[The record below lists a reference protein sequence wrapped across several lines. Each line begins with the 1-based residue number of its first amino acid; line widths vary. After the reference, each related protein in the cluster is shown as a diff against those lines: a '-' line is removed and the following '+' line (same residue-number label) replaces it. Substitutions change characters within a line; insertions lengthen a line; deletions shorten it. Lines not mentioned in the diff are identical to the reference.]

1 MVKSKPVDIF
11 QQKRCADWCCMS
23 RLGPIVSKNNL
34 CQIQKLPYVLYRH
47 RYRIRLEGKSS
58 IGIDI
63 EFEKKEQLANI
74 RFRTQTNVYRT
85 TLIMGY
91 LKQVFNSGHLKGT
104 LFVVIHRRD
113 CHTGLGRP

>member
-1 MVKSKPVDIF
+1 MAYSKQGYIF
-11 QQKRCADWCCMS
+11 QQKCCADWCLKSC
-23 RLGPIVSKNNL
+23 LGPIVSKNNL
-34 CQIQKLPYVLYRH
+34 CQIQKLPYVLYRY

-85 TLIMGY
+85 TLLTTLQIFA
-91 LKQVFNSGHLKGT
+91 QKGLSDLWIKE
-104 LFVVIHRRD
+104 LFLLVRFRM
-113 CHTGLGRP
+113 P

>member
-1 MVKSKPVDIF
+1 MAYSKPGYIF
-11 QQKRCADWCCMS
+11 QQKCCADWCLKSC
-23 RLGPIVSKNNL
+23 LGPIVSKNNL
-34 CQIQKLPYVLYRH
+34 CQIQKLPYVLYRY

-85 TLIMGY
+85 TLMRSLSIT
-91 LKQVFNSGHLKGT
+91 LLISQVLLDRVEAKAPCS
-104 LFVVIHRRD
+104 V
-113 CHTGLGRP
+113 

>member
-1 MVKSKPVDIF
+1 MAYSKPGYIF
-11 QQKRCADWCCMS
+11 QQKCCADWCLKSC
-23 RLGPIVSKNNL
+23 LGPIVSKNNL
-34 CQIQKLPYVLYRH
+34 CQIQKLPYVLYRY

-85 TLIMGY
+85 TLPLRTQKFCTQDEY
-91 LKQVFNSGHLKGT
+91 CS
-104 LFVVIHRRD
+104 IHFPKVAQQEYD
-113 CHTGLGRP
+113 K

>member
-1 MVKSKPVDIF
+1 MLCWLVFKDL
-11 QQKRCADWCCMS
+11 
-23 RLGPIVSKNNL
+23 LGPYFSENNL
-34 CQIQKLPYVLYRH
+34 WQIQNLPYVLYRY

-85 TLIMGY
+85 TLHPTVISLSTIPHIMPKYRLISKLEAKG
-91 LKQVFNSGHLKGT
+91 SGST
-104 LFVVIHRRD
+104 
-113 CHTGLGRP
+113 

>member
-1 MVKSKPVDIF
+1 M
-11 QQKRCADWCCMS
+11 
-23 RLGPIVSKNNL
+23 
-34 CQIQKLPYVLYRH
+34 LYRY

-85 TLIMGY
+85 TLD
-91 LKQVFNSGHLKGT
+91 
-104 LFVVIHRRD
+104 VIF
-113 CHTGLGRP
+113 LGEIQANIDTIL

>member
-1 MVKSKPVDIF
+1 MAYSKPGYIF
-11 QQKRCADWCCMS
+11 QQKCCADWCLKSC
-23 RLGPIVSKNNL
+23 LGPIVSKNNL
-34 CQIQKLPYVLYRH
+34 CQIQKLPYVLYRY

-85 TLIMGY
+85 TLQIVSRQGSK
-91 LKQVFNSGHLKGT
+91 L
-104 LFVVIHRRD
+104 LFGV
-113 CHTGLGRP
+113 

>member
-1 MVKSKPVDIF
+1 MAYSKPGYIF
-11 QQKRCADWCCMS
+11 QQKCCADWCLKSC
-23 RLGPIVSKNNL
+23 LGPIVSKNNL
-34 CQIQKLPYVLYRH
+34 CQIQKLPYVLYRY

-85 TLIMGY
+85 TMMTRLSM
-91 LKQVFNSGHLKGT
+91 SMRDP
-104 LFVVIHRRD
+104 RRVGSSQGPMAGSRGPWLEL
-113 CHTGLGRP
+113 TS